1 MQIPSASQA
10 CSIKI
15 DHTDFERQFAQKSC
29 RITRMWPN
37 ENMGPLFE
45 LKVTTAPKGSRDV
58 ASHLFRQLKQA
69 ILDHRLPPGARL
81 PSTRAARYV
90 FGVSRNT
97 AQDVYDRLLQ
107 EGLTSARH
115 GSGTYVRVI
124 ASAAAV
130 RPEPSPAIIAEPG
143 NDIWDR
149 ADITSWIGFWHEKG
163 HPGAL
168 PPIVADLRPALVD
181 QSLFPHATFRRAM
194 ARQLRKLETAPVPS
208 RSPQRNQGNFHL
220 RRAIV
225 EHIGLTRAVPCRPD
239 DVLVTAGAQQA
250 FDLIARTLVVP
261 GKTVVAV
268 EDPGYPPLRV
278 PFAAAGARIVPVRVD
293 AEGLVVD
300 EIPIDATIICVC
312 PSHQFPLGMS
322 LSPRRREALL
332 VLARRTGA
340 AIVEDDYDGEFR
352 YGGSPLE
359 ALRSDASADRVF
371 YVGSFSKC
379 MLPAIRLGFLVA
391 PPWAM
396 PALIAAKNASDWHCS
411 SPIQMAVG
419 EFIRDG
425 HLTRHIRRV
434 RRTYLERRDHLV
446 DLIERRVG
454 DALKVVP
461 SHYGMH
467 MSAIAERGINCELV
481 STALAERGVMVH
493 SLERYHLGPAERSG
507 FVIGYA
513 TADLNSLEVAIG
525 AMAEEI
531 RR

>member
-1 MQIPSASQA
+1 MT
-10 CSIKI
+10 K
-15 DHTDFERQFAQKSC
+15 
-29 RITRMWPN
+29 MWPN

-81 PSTRAARYV
+81 PSTRAARQV

-115 GSGTYVRVI
+115 GSGTYVRS
-124 ASAAAV
+124 SAPEAIV
-130 RPEPSPAIIAEPG
+130 RPEPSPAFVAQPC
-143 NDIWDR
+143 NDVWGR
-149 ADITSWIGFWHEKG
+149 ADIKSWIGFWHERV

-168 PPIVADLRPALVD
+168 PRVVADLRPALVD

-208 RSPQRNQGNFHL
+208 RSPQHNQGNFHL
-220 RRAIV
+220 RRAIA
-225 EHIGLTRAVPCRPD
+225 EHIGLTRAVPCQPD

-250 FDLIARTLVVP
+250 FDLIARTLIIP
-261 GKTVVAV
+261 GTSVVAV

-278 PFAAAGARIVPVRVD
+278 PFAAAGARVVPVRVD
-293 AEGLVVD
+293 AEGIIVAD
-300 EIPIDATIICVC
+300 IPVDATIICVC
-312 PSHQFPLGMS
+312 PSHQFPLGMP

-332 VLARRTGA
+332 AFARRIGA

-379 MLPAIRLGFLVA
+379 MLPALRLGFLVA
-391 PPWAM
+391 PQWAL

-425 HLTRHIRRV
+425 HLARHIRRV

-446 DLIERRVG
+446 GLLERRIG

-467 MSAIAERGINCELV
+467 MSAVAQQGIDCELV
-481 STALAERGVMVH
+481 STALAERGVMIH
-493 SLERYHLGPAERSG
+493 SLERYHLGAAERSG

-513 TADLNSLEVAIG
+513 TAGLNSLELAIE
-525 AMAEEI
+525 AMAEEL
-531 RR
+531 RG